1 MAQISNLLARAI
13 KPGQI
18 ISDISAERK
27 TTRPSRPS
35 LLMVWGPFKA
45 PSSSMRLRSA
55 VFPARR
61 CGTYLTAEEPAFC

>member
-1 MAQISNLLARAI
+1 VAQISNLLARAI

-27 TTRPSRPS
+27 TTRPS
-35 LLMVWGPFKA
+35 L
-45 PSSSMRLRSA
+45 MRLRSV

-61 CGTYLTAEEPAFC
+61 CGTYLTCAEEHGVLLKGRKKQPLRRQGA